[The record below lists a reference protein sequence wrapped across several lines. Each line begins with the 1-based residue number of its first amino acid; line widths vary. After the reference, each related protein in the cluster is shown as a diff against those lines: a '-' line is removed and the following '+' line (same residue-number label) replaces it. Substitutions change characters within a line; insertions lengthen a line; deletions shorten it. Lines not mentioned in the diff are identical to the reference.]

1 MTLYRLYFQF
11 SRGQGSNG
19 PDSSSSTERS
29 SSVMLRCAQH
39 LAADRDRPFAALRV
53 TLCDCSNGQGQFVQ
67 IEPCRVCECSWY
79 GRLAW
84 PPTPGYI
91 RVLPSAISHVFF
103 GCTACDQFVQDG
115 LAGFG
120 AQYAPKTL
128 DILAPGAV
136 STHDDGYAAIRHI
149 HPFIE
154 YATGDQFGVLPGAE
168 ALENRASFL
177 GGSFIGNVGQA
188 KAAADLID
196 NRVQFG
202 EPNYL
207 FMLMVWPRV
216 SAFASFRATLV
227 PIL

>member
-1 MTLYRLYFQF
+1 MPNYYSANSMTLYRLYFQF
-11 SRGQGSNG
+11 S
-19 PDSSSSTERS
+19 
-29 SSVMLRCAQH
+29 
-39 LAADRDRPFAALRV
+39 
-53 TLCDCSNGQGQFVQ
+53 
-67 IEPCRVCECSWY
+67 RVCECSWY

-84 PPTPGYI
+84 PPTLGYI

-177 GGSFIGNVGQA
+177 GGSFISNAGQA
-188 KAAADLID
+188 KAPRARRA
-196 NRVQFG
+196 
-202 EPNYL
+202 
-207 FMLMVWPRV
+207 WPY
-216 SAFASFRATLV
+216 ALQGRAH
-227 PIL
+227 